1 MGRARPR
8 ARPRLRAVAVCA
20 AEVEG
25 SGCVRG
31 GLGIR
36 AVCAAVLAV
45 ECILIWKN
53 VLPGITFRLENHPDS
68 EECSLR
74 DYFQRQKSS

>member
-1 MGRARPR
+1 MAARE
-8 ARPRLRAVAVCA
+8 

-25 SGCVRG
+25 VAEVEDSGCVHG
-31 GLGIR
+31 SLGIR
-36 AVCAAVLAV
+36 AVCAAVLAA

-53 VLPGITFRLENHPDS
+53 VLPGIIFRLENHPDS

-74 DYFQRQKSS
+74 DDFQRQKSS